1 MDRLTIRN
9 MELKEAIE
17 HAREVAE
24 HCDADNLKCAYQ
36 HNKLAD
42 WLDELQIYQQARD
55 KGLLIQIPCKVGDV
69 VYVLIDGSVKEEIVK
84 MVFFDNDGKFFHTLG
99 DFCGGVY
106 RFSDVGKRVFLSREK
121 AVETLGKKEK

>member
-1 MDRLTIRN
+1 
-9 MELKEAIE
+9 MELKEAIV
-17 HAREVAE
+17 HARQVAGR
-24 HCDADNLKCAYQ
+24 CVGGNRDCAYQ
-36 HNKLAD
+36 HDKLAD
-42 WLDELQIYQQARD
+42 WLEKLQIYQQARD

-106 RFSDVGKRVFLSREK
+106 RFSDVGKRVFLTREE
-121 AVETLGKKEK
+121 AETTLDKKEKENLT